1 MIPLTAEE
9 AAAGEKYIIIF
20 LKALLNMNINS
31 FCQAYSVVINVAYH
45 FNWEEPRYP
54 LCNSSDTKDDS
65 CTESSNFCMCWV
77 MRPPFTLSTM

>member
-9 AAAGEKYIIIF
+9 AAAVEKYIIIF

-45 FNWEEPRYP
+45 FN
-54 LCNSSDTKDDS
+54 
-65 CTESSNFCMCWV
+65 
-77 MRPPFTLSTM
+77 